1 MRKSRPP
8 RKLTLKVR
16 AERQKATRRRIT
28 EAAMALHEA
37 VGPAEASIT
46 AIAKKAGVQ
55 RLTVYRHFPDTESL
69 LKACGS
75 HYMTAHPPPDPSVW
89 LAVDDPEERLAVALT
104 GLYRYFRST
113 AAMNGKLMRDAKVM
127 PEVAMVM
134 EGYRNFVA
142 VLTDLLARGL
152 KPDRP
157 DRVLSSAVAHALD
170 FETWQALTSRLG
182 LTDEEAVRLM
192 SGMVRAM
199 TRG

>member
-1 MRKSRPP
+1 
-8 RKLTLKVR
+8 
-16 AERQKATRRRIT
+16 
-28 EAAMALHEA
+28 MALHEA

-46 AIAKKAGVQ
+46 AIATKAGVQ

-75 HYMTAHPPPDPSVW
+75 HYMAAHPPPDPSVW
-89 LAVDDPEERLAVALT
+89 LAVDNPEERLAVALT
-104 GLYRYFRST
+104 GLYRYYRST

-127 PEVAMVM
+127 PEVARAM

-142 VLTDLLARGL
+142 GLTGMLASGL
-152 KPDRP
+152 TQESS
-157 DRVLSSAVAHALD
+157 DRVLTSAVAHALD

-192 SGMVRAM
+192 SGMVRAI
-199 TRG
+199 TRRRPPVA